1 MLYSIAL
8 FFHVLGAVGL
18 FVALGVE
25 WTSLRNLPRATTVGE
40 ARGWLGLFL
49 LLRRIHPWSF
59 VTILVTGIY
68 MMAVFWGGAPW
79 IALGLL
85 AMLAI
90 PALGAGMTARRV
102 RSIGP
107 ALGEASE
114 LDASLRTRLSDPIM
128 RLSLRLRI
136 GLAVGIVFLM
146 TVKPGWIGS
155 LIAIAAFSGLGALAS
170 LPAWKRAE
178 PTRPALPEE
187 AGQ

>member
-8 FFHVLGAVGL
+8 FLHVLGALGL
-18 FVALGVE
+18 FIALGVE

-49 LLRRIHPWSF
+49 LLRRIYPWSF
-59 VTILVTGIY
+59 VTILLTGIY
-68 MMAVFWGGAPW
+68 MMAVSWGGAPW

-102 RSIGP
+102 REIGP
-107 ALGEASE
+107 TLGEADQ
-114 LDASLRTRLSDPIM
+114 LDISLRTRLTDPIL

-155 LIAIAAFSGLGALAS
+155 FVAIVVFTGFGALAS
-170 LPAWKRAE
+170 LAPWKRAE

-187 AGQ
+187 AP